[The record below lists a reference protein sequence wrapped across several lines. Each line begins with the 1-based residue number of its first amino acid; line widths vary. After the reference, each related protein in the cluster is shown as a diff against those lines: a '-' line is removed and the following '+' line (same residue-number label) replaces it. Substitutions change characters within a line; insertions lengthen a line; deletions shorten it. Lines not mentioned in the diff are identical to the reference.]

1 MEYFNFYDHSY
12 LYSFINSRVS
22 ETKLGEK
29 IRTIAS
35 FSDLEQLTAQFV
47 IIGIPEDIGIRANNG
62 RQGAWS
68 AWQDFLK
75 AFLNIQSNQFLNG
88 NDIVL
93 AGGVVTE
100 DLMLRAKNLDGNDAE
115 SINEFRML
123 THELDTRVY
132 EVIYKIIKRN
142 KIPIVIGG
150 GHNNSFPIIKGAHDA
165 LSRGEGSQYKFN
177 CINID
182 AHADLR
188 PMEGRHSGNGFRYA
202 IENQYLDKYFILGL
216 HQNYITQNIL
226 DFMAA
231 SNGKVACNYFED
243 IFLRGRQTW
252 LEALNDAEKFC
263 GEADFGLEIDMDAIV
278 NVPSSAKSSTGI
290 TAEHAR
296 QAVYELVNPDL
307 TKYLHLPEAAPSI
320 TARESDDKT
329 GKLISYIVSDFIKC
343 F

>member
-1 MEYFNFYDHSY
+1 MEFFNFYDHSY

-35 FSDLEQLTAQFV
+35 FSDLEHLSAKFV
-47 IIGIPEDIGIRANNG
+47 IIGIPEDIGIKANG
-62 RQGAWS
+62 GKQGAWS

-75 AFLNIQSNQFLNG
+75 AFLNIQNNQFLNG
-88 NDIVL
+88 NDVVL

-100 DLMLRAKNLDGNDAE
+100 DLMLRAKNLDSSDSESLAE
-115 SINEFRML
+115 LRAL

-132 EVIYKIIKRN
+132 EVIYKIIKRD

-150 GHNNSFPIIKGAHDA
+150 GHNNAFPILKGTYDA
-165 LSRGEGSQYKFN
+165 LRRSEGVNYNFN

-202 IENQYLDKYFILGL
+202 IDAKYLNKYFIVGL
-216 HQNYITQNIL
+216 HENYVTQNIL
-226 DFMAA
+226 DFMIEA
-231 SNGKVACNYFED
+231 NGKVACNYFED

-252 LEALNDAEKFC
+252 LEALSEAENFCCDA
-263 GEADFGLEIDMDAIV
+263 DYGLEMDMDAIV
-278 NVPSSAKSSTGI
+278 NTPSSAKSSTGI
-290 TAEHAR
+290 TPEQAR
-296 QAVYELVNPDL
+296 QAIYELVNPEHA
-307 TKYLHLPEAAPSI
+307 KYLHLPEAAPSI

-329 GKLISYIVSDFIKC
+329 GKLMSYLVSDFIKC